1 MRGKKT
7 LKTAAFL
14 AAIMITAGASS
25 GLFQQSFT
33 PAPLTAWADE
43 GGTDGSTDSLYYTK
57 YSDHVAVWGSDY
69 TASSINVPAAIEGVP
84 VTIIDNYAFNGAAAS
99 TITLP
104 DTITSIGNWAF
115 AGCPNLKSVT
125 IPDSVEYIG
134 IQAFDQ
140 CSVLTDVTFPDH
152 LIRFDGQVFR
162 DTPWLEAQ
170 RKKSPLVI
178 VNGALVDAQTCT
190 GAVEVP
196 SDVKYIAPSSFMSS
210 SVTSVVVP
218 SSVKEILSN
227 TFAFCESLTSVELK
241 GAELIESMA
250 FYDAPKLT
258 DLKLSGKLKTIE
270 GSAFMDDDNVR
281 ATITFY
287 GSEATWNGVEKDS
300 EEAYLKNAT
309 MVFDESHSE
318 IEDVKG
324 DINGDGSFNIAD
336 AVTLQ
341 KFLLNNPSADVK
353 NWEAGDMNENSKL
366 EVYDLIAMRTELTK

>member
-1 MRGKKT
+1 
-7 LKTAAFL
+7 
-14 AAIMITAGASS
+14 
-25 GLFQQSFT
+25 
-33 PAPLTAWADE
+33 
-43 GGTDGSTDSLYYTK
+43 
-57 YSDHVAVWGSDY
+57 
-69 TASSINVPAAIEGVP
+69 
-84 VTIIDNYAFNGAAAS
+84 
-99 TITLP
+99 
-104 DTITSIGNWAF
+104 
-115 AGCPNLKSVT
+115 
-125 IPDSVEYIG
+125 
-134 IQAFDQ
+134 
-140 CSVLTDVTFPDH
+140 
-152 LIRFDGQVFR
+152 
-162 DTPWLEAQ
+162 
-170 RKKSPLVI
+170 
-178 VNGALVDAQTCT
+178 
-190 GAVEVP
+190 
-196 SDVKYIAPSSFMSS
+196 MSS

-250 FYDAPKLT
+250 FYDTPKLT

-300 EEAYLKNAT
+300 EEAYLKSAT

-366 EVYDLIAMRTELTK
+366 EVYDLITMRTELTK